1 MANMPITATIINGV
15 LPPLSEFKQS
25 MAFQSAYDS
34 REKPVAK
41 ALLHPPDACSDAWI
55 SVHLPLKSC
64 RSMDKG
70 GIQIGLLGR
79 GYLPHPTLERSYR
92 TGASG
97 AQTDRR
103 GTMLYDIGNS
113 ERTGQELRY
122 EWLLSTSKG
131 SNGLRGDSG
140 SGFRS
145 FSFFLWVTWRK
156 RGRLGERISF
166 WHLACGFA
174 GEGGWSE
181 WLNECF
187 FSSHESSGVFFC
199 I

>member
-1 MANMPITATIINGV
+1 
-15 LPPLSEFKQS
+15 
-25 MAFQSAYDS
+25 
-34 REKPVAK
+34 
-41 ALLHPPDACSDAWI
+41 
-55 SVHLPLKSC
+55 
-64 RSMDKG
+64 MDKG
-70 GIQIGLLGR
+70 GIQIGLLGH

-145 FSFFLWVTWRK
+145 FSFFCGSRDGSEGDWVSGFPFDIWHAAS
-156 RGRLGERISF
+156 RGKGDDQ
-166 WHLACGFA
+166 
-174 GEGGWSE
+174 
-181 WLNECF
+181 
-187 FSSHESSGVFFC
+187 SG
-199 I
+199 